1 MLPDLASRIAVLET
15 QMARLPEDLHEL
27 KTQVST
33 LQSHLSAQ
41 DAAFRALVNKGIGAF
56 FVLQIIVPLVLKFIF
71 KS

>member
-1 MLPDLASRIAVLET
+1 MPPELASRIAVLET

-33 LQSHLSAQ
+33 LQTHLNTQ
-41 DAAFRALVNKGIGAF
+41 GDEFRALVNKGMGAF
-56 FVLQIIVPLVLKFIF
+56 LVLQIIVPLVLKFIF